1 MTGKVIT
8 FVAVMIL
15 AFVLYKC
22 VWGVVSVI
30 LDKLDRIEDM
40 LFKVIE
46 RQEVLD
52 RQYMID
58 KVNKRTPQSKRS
70 NMPHNKK
77 DWRVRN

>member
-8 FVAVMIL
+8 FVAVLIL
-15 AFVLYKC
+15 AFVVYKG

-52 RQYMID
+52 RRYMIK
-58 KVNKRTPQSKRS
+58 KVNKRPTQGKRS